1 VKFSVKNLLEQFEAN
16 FQYVH
21 EIISG
26 GGYRFPF
33 TMRCLNLIFLLEK
46 RNTSLSPSDDRG
58 KAYCHKKSQSESL
71 RRKDQKYLL
80 IFFQEDY
87 CSMSSPT

>member
-1 VKFSVKNLLEQFEAN
+1 VLAPAGWLADCRFMNRHLKGKCIRAKIYISEIAVHMDCIELFE
-16 FQYVH
+16 
-21 EIISG
+21 
-26 GGYRFPF
+26 
-33 TMRCLNLIFLLEK
+33 LDFLFFK
-46 RNTSLSPSDDRG
+46 MNTTLSLKP
-58 KAYCHKKSQSESL
+58 KKSQSESL